1 MSIESVNASVNLLPI
16 IGDVNGDGQVTITD
30 VVKTIYYILGNSSS
44 DFDFAAADVNG
55 DGEITITDVGS
66 IINTVLEKD
75 KVTAID
81 TIKVIF
87 QDNQVFIYGNFD
99 ENYLHASV
107 SGAKVKVKSSGKK
120 PFACFVEGESTN
132 GSLVVDA
139 DTTCSL
145 IMNNLQLTSLESA
158 AINFPKKQKVNI
170 ELSKGSQNVLCD
182 ASSREENDGANACL
196 YSKGT
201 LAFTGKG
208 MLSVSGNYG
217 HGIASS
223 KNISID
229 GSSVVIADVVKNGIH
244 CDRFTLKK
252 GLVDLHLQNEASKG
266 IKAKEEI
273 VIMEGSIEGEATGGI
288 FNNNGD
294 LSYCSLLKSDGSM
307 MVSGGSLTLI
317 QSGDGGRC
325 ISVDKDL
332 TMTGGTMNLECLGD
346 GGQYINTENK
356 QDYYTPKCITVDDSL
371 YIIEGTVHC
380 TSTGLGGKGIVA
392 DKYISIGSE
401 GEQEGPFIRV
411 ETKGECIINNE
422 DEDQRFGCP
431 KGIKANDELH
441 IFNGD
446 IAVTTAGMGG
456 EGVECNG
463 DMYIHGGTLECNTFD
478 DGINVGHAIEISGGY
493 VYCNSVDNDG
503 IDSNGS
509 ITISGGIV
517 ASINQN
523 LPNESFDSE
532 SRQFYLTGGT
542 VFGIGSMPVEI
553 KESTFPFYNTQRESL
568 PDGTISYGIN
578 LQKGKYIYLQDNNK
592 VIMALKN
599 DNRVRCAY
607 LTLADSKLLKGSVY
621 YIAEGD
627 CPINARQT
635 IFDNKMIIEGTPVDS
650 NLIVDIQL

>member
-1 MSIESVNASVNLLPI
+1 MSIASVNASANLLPL

-30 VVKTIYYILGNSSS
+30 VVKTIYFILGNSSS

-229 GSSVVIADVVKNGIH
+229 GSSIVIADVVKNGIH

-252 GLVDLHLQNEASKG
+252 GQVDLRLQNEASKG

-273 VIMEGSIEGEATGGI
+273 VIKDGSIEGEATGGI
-288 FNNNGD
+288 INNNGD

-325 ISVDKDL
+325 ISVDKDF
-332 TMTGGTMNLECLGD
+332 TITGGSLNLKCFGD
-346 GGQYINTENK
+346 GGQYINTENEH
-356 QDYYTPKCITVDDSL
+356 DYYTPKCITVDDSL
-371 YIIEGTVHC
+371 YITEGVVYC

-392 DKYISIGSE
+392 DKFLAIGVE
-401 GEQEGPFIRV
+401 GEQERPLIRV

-422 DEDQRFGCP
+422 DEDLRFGCP
-431 KGIKANDELH
+431 KGIKANDELY
-441 IFNGD
+441 IYGGD
-446 IAVTTAGMGG
+446 IAVTTVGMGG

-463 DMYIHGGTLECNTFD
+463 DMYILGGTLECNTFD
-478 DGINVGHAIEISGGY
+478 DGINVGHAIEIFGGC

-509 ITISGGIV
+509 IIISNGIV
-517 ASINQN
+517 ASINQKK
-523 LPNESFDSE
+523 PNESFDS
-532 SRQFYLTGGT
+532 RNAHFYLYGGT
-542 VFGIGSMPVEI
+542 IFGIGSRPVEI
-553 KESTFPFYNTQRESL
+553 GETIVPLYNTSNSL
-568 PDGTISYGIN
+568 STDGYSSLGLLLKSGKYVY
-578 LQKGKYIYLQDNNK
+578 LQKCNEIVFALRNENQERRVFLTITNPNN
-592 VIMALKN
+592 IEN
-599 DNRVRCAY
+599 QTYTIAY
-607 LTLADSKLLKGSVY
+607 
-621 YIAEGD
+621 GD
-627 CPINARQT
+627 CPLGEYKSL
-635 IFDNKMIIEGTPVDS
+635 FDGKFIVGGIPFNSFPIIDA
-650 NLIVDIQL
+650 QM